1 MCAPGPKECSSDLH
15 KRVSLTAFECLSV
28 SSGDTGQQWH
38 ATGTGTLATAD
49 PGDAVCGINP
59 LGGGHQLAHHRTTKQ
74 TTHKLENSYT
84 KEVLALLQKF

>member
-1 MCAPGPKECSSDLH
+1 MCAPGPKEGSSDLH